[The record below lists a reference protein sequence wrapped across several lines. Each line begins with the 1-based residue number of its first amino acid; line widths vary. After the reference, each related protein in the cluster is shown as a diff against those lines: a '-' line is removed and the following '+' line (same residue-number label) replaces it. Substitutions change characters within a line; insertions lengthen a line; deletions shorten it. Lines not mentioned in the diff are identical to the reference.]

1 MSLAVQ
7 QDVLGLQ
14 VAVHDFFG
22 VEVLD
27 GTDDLRGV
35 EEACA
40 IAEASPAAQV
50 AKELASRH
58 IVHQHVEEALVV
70 VCPESGQREVKSEAA
85 NHSASSVVVKPWP
98 AGQNWPAV
106 LLHLA

>member
-1 MSLAVQ
+1 M
-7 QDVLGLQ
+7 
-14 VAVHDFFG
+14 
-22 VEVLD
+22 EVLD

-40 IAEASPAAQV
+40 IAEASPTAQV

-70 VCPESGQREVKSEAA
+70 VRPESGKQKVNVRVQLVQHKARPSCKALVSGLNFVRSVIIFGLEGNTNLQQALAHQYYAA
-85 NHSASSVVVKPWP
+85 Y
-98 AGQNWPAV
+98 
-106 LLHLA
+106 